1 MLNLATCSI
10 FAFIITMCILQHV
23 LEKGNEHERGQI
35 ITKLAGQV
43 VPMSQNK
50 FASNVIERCF
60 EHGGSAERELLV
72 KEILKQ
78 TEGNNYLLVYI
89 ITVSLYLFFFPLPF
103 HALLSQIAKSSCLF
117 KI

>member
-1 MLNLATCSI
+1 
-10 FAFIITMCILQHV
+10 MCILQHV

-89 ITVSLYLFFFPLPF
+89 ITVTHLLFFFLC
-103 HALLSQIAKSSCLF
+103 HSMLF
-117 KI
+117 